1 MRFKDK
7 RILVTGASRN
17 TGLGIARCFAAE
29 GAVVIVN
36 GTTAAGVAE
45 AAEKIRS
52 ETGARVI
59 EAPANIA
66 ERGQVESMF
75 ELVKQ
80 ECGGL
85 DVLVNNAAHLGI
97 GPSFLEVSLDFLQE
111 VLAVNLVGTFHCSQ
125 LAARMM
131 AVQGGGAIV
140 HVGSNTS
147 ERPIRD
153 RSAYVAA
160 KGGLDALT
168 RAMAIEL
175 GPRGVRVNMVAAGYI
190 HTERWETLNPA
201 HAARRR
207 ANVPLGREASAEE
220 IAAAVMFF
228 ASEEASRVTGA
239 RLVVD
244 GGVST
249 QLLPPDVE
257 V

>member
-29 GAVVIVN
+29 GATVVVN
-36 GTTAAGVAE
+36 GTTAEGVAR
-45 AAEKIRS
+45 AADQIRN
-52 ETGARVI
+52 ETGARII
-59 EAPANIA
+59 EAPASIA
-66 ERGQVESMF
+66 EREQVEAMF
-75 ELVKQ
+75 ELIRR

-97 GPSFLEVSLDFLQE
+97 GPSFLETSLDFLEE
-111 VLAVNLVGTFHCSQ
+111 VLGVNLVGTFHCSQ

-131 AVQGGGAIV
+131 AAQGGGSIV

-147 ERPIRD
+147 ERPIRA

-175 GPRGVRVNMVAAGYI
+175 GPLGVRVNMVAAGYI
-190 HTERWETLNPA
+190 HTERWATLDPA

-207 ANVPLGREASAEE
+207 ANTPLGREASAEE

-228 ASEEASRVTGA
+228 ASQESARVTGA

-249 QLLPPDVE
+249 QLLPPDAE

>member
-17 TGLGIARCFAAE
+17 TGLGIARGFAAE
-29 GAVVIVN
+29 GAMVIVN
-36 GTTAAGVAE
+36 GTTAAGVAK
-45 AAEKIRS
+45 AAEKIRT

-59 EAPANIA
+59 EAPADIA
-66 ERGQVESMF
+66 DRGQVEAMF
-75 ELVKQ
+75 ERIGD

-97 GPSFLEVSLDFLQE
+97 GPNFLETSLDFFQE

-131 AVQGGGAIV
+131 VAQGGGAIV
-140 HVGSNTS
+140 HIGSNTS
-147 ERPIRD
+147 ERPIRE

-175 GPRGVRVNMVAAGYI
+175 APLGVRVNMVAAGYI
-190 HTERWETLNPA
+190 HTERWEALAPA
-201 HAARRR
+201 HAVRRR

-228 ASEEASRVTGA
+228 ASEESSRVIGA

-249 QLLPPDVE
+249 QLLPPDAE